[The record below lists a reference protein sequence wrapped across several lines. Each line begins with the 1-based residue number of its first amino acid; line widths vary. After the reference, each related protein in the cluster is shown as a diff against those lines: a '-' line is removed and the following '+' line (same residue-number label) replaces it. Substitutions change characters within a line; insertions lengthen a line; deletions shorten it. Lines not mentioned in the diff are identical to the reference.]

1 MKDKTPIE
9 ECILTKKGAR
19 TMALYLELLKK
30 HKNKKE
36 NPFVATVTWEPGDND
51 EAAKRFRQIID
62 NLGDFGIL
70 DGHGW
75 YLVGKRTMIVIGFT
89 ADSMNIERFSLFMT
103 LGTNI
108 KVEPSYTVDAHELVG
123 AIKNKFK

>member
-1 MKDKTPIE
+1 MKDKAHTK

-30 HKNKKE
+30 HKNNKE
-36 NPFVATVTWEPGDND
+36 NPFIATVTWEPGDNF
-51 EAAKRFRQIID
+51 EAAKRFRKIIN

-70 DGHGW
+70 DGHAW
-75 YLVGKRTMIVIGFT
+75 YLVGKRTMLVIGFT
-89 ADSMNIERFSLFMT
+89 DDSMNIEKFSLFMT

-108 KVEPSYTVDAHELVG
+108 KVEPSYIVDAHELLG
-123 AIKNKFK
+123 GIKNKFK